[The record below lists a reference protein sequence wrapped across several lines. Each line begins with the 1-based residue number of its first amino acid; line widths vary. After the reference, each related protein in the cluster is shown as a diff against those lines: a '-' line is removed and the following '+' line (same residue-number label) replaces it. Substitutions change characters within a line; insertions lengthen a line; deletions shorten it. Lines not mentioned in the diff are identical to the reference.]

1 MVKAGALKWCPPG
14 VGLIVSSIGISTLF
28 TSPLKIYDSRL
39 SPPIHLFARNKY
51 YLEWQL

>member
-14 VGLIVSSIGISTLF
+14 VGLIGSNIGISMF
-28 TSPLKIYDSRL
+28 TSPLKIYDSGL
-39 SPPIHLFARNKY
+39 SLPVHYFARNKY